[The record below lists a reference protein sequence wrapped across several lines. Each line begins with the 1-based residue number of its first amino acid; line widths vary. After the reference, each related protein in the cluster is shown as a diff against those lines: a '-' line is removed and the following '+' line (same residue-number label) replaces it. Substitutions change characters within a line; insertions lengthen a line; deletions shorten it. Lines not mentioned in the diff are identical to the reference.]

1 MDGKLSE
8 EVRVTS
14 GVPQGSVLGP
24 LLFLAYVNDIWRNM
38 ESTVTVFDNC
48 VIYRKIMKSEDMDKL
63 QKDLDRLG
71 EWATENEMR
80 INPIKSKA
88 IRFTKSRANVPLNY
102 SLMGKVIPTTSSS
115 KYLGIILCSDLSWAD
130 QVNYTVKKAWKALH
144 FTKRILKKANS
155 NTKS

>member
-1 MDGKLSE
+1 VDGKLSE

-24 LLFLAYVNDIWRNM
+24 LLFLAYINDIWRNM
-38 ESTVTVFDNC
+38 ESTIRLFADDC
-48 VIYRKIMKSEDMDKL
+48 VIYRKIIISEDMDKL

-88 IRFTKSRANVPLNY
+88 VRFTNSKAKVPLNY
-102 SLMGKVIPTTSSS
+102 SLMGKVIPQTSSC
-115 KYLGIILCSDLSWAD
+115 KYLGIIRCSDLSWAD

-144 FTKRILKKANS
+144 YT
-155 NTKS
+155 